1 MGQDREDGEDGGP
14 DVTIEAVKARPV
26 VVFRQEID
34 DSVRYEKGLFI
45 KALVVLAALAIVLL
59 LRTLYFT

>member
-1 MGQDREDGEDGGP
+1 
-14 DVTIEAVKARPV
+14 VTIEAVKARPV